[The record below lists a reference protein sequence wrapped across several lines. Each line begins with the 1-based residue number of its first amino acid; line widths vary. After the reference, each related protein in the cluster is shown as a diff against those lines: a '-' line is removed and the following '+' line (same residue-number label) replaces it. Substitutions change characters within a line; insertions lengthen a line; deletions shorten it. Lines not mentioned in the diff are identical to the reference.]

1 MSESKMK
8 VTRNLKSCNIQLI
21 KKPNETKSM
30 FQNIVAIV
38 SGGASG
44 LGAATA
50 SYLVRNGARVIVA
63 DLPSASEQFGRMQA
77 DVNADSSLVERLKF
91 AEVDV
96 TCEEDVVDALDVAAN
111 EFGEQGVCSFV
122 CAFVFLSCV
131 PFLDRYI
138 SIDPNLV
145 YYISVSNHLVP
156 SNQKQ

>member
-1 MSESKMK
+1 
-8 VTRNLKSCNIQLI
+8 
-21 KKPNETKSM
+21 M

-96 TCEEDVVDALDVAAN
+96 TCEEDVVDALDVAVN
-111 EFGEQGVCSFV
+111 EFGEQGMCTLVCSFV
-122 CAFVFLSCV
+122 LLSCV
-131 PFLDRYI
+131 PSLDRYI
-138 SIDPNLV
+138 RIDPNFV
-145 YYISVSNHLVP
+145 YSISLSNHLVP
-156 SNQKQ
+156 SNQQQ